1 MRVRVRRAAG
11 DERAG
16 PLGGRQAHA
25 TRSPHTLRAPTRS
38 ACVLRAPTRSPRAA
52 RHLPSAHTACRRKGL
67 YQSSTSQPFSRAVRA
82 KGRSGDTA

>member
-1 MRVRVRRAAG
+1 MRVRADRTAG
-11 DERAG
+11 DERADS
-16 PLGGRQAHA
+16 LGGRQAHA
-25 TRSPHTLRAPTRS
+25 TRSPHT
-38 ACVLRAPTRSPRAA
+38 LRAPTRSPRAA